1 VIISDTAVTNRVS
14 VLVLALMIF
23 VFGMH
28 AYSVLPREN
37 SPDITIPYVFVSTYY
52 KGVASSDIESSITT
66 QIEKKLKGL
75 DRVKKIQS
83 VSSEGLSQINIEFL
97 PGTDIDEVLQ
107 KVKDK
112 VDEAKNELPSDL
124 ENDPLIFEVNFS
136 EMPIVVYLLNGTCGI
151 PCLKKIADDL
161 EDDIEGIPGVLEVEV
176 TGGMER
182 EIKIEIDPDRLAY
195 YRIPITAFEQV
206 LSDENQ
212 NTSGGDITLGEGRYQ
227 LRIPG
232 EFKTPEEIYD
242 LVISSHEGN
251 PVYLKDVARV
261 VDGFKDETSRSRL
274 DGRDAVSISI
284 KKRIGENIIAI
295 SEEIDSLI
303 EWHHKRWP
311 QGTQITK
318 VMDRAKEIHLMVADL
333 ENNIISGLILVIVVL
348 LFALGFRNAVLVSM
362 AIPFS
367 MFLSFILLQ
376 AMGITLNMV
385 VLFSLTLA
393 LGMLVDNAIV
403 IVENIY
409 RYMEQGVPRVTAA
422 MKATSEVAYPVIGST
437 LTTLAAFF
445 PMIFWPGI
453 MGEFMKYLPITL
465 VVTLFSS
472 LIVALVI
479 NPALCAF
486 FIKIRGSN
494 NNQATDFEAIQ
505 AAGEKP
511 IEIKGFL
518 LKSYN
523 YIMRGALENR
533 LAVMAMAFTILFILF
548 QIWMFQVGA
557 EKAVE
562 FFPPIDPKDAYV
574 NAEMPEGADLEYI
587 DRIMK
592 KIEIAVTGLAGNTS
606 DPEKFVVKDYNKAF
620 TTKEHQLF
628 RGGTFKSP
636 SDLPN
641 VEHVYAKSVE
651 TSGANIFDSNSPNHI
666 GVQFL
671 DFEDRITPS
680 IDDLDTI
687 RNRVKYIPGAEIT
700 VQEAQE
706 GPPTGSPINI
716 EISGDDFQTLGRL
729 SRQVRDILQN
739 IPHVMDIQDDFTE
752 GIPSIQI
759 SIDRQ
764 KAALFNL
771 STNWIGHTLKT
782 AFNGLDVSTY
792 RENDEDYDITVTFGE
807 SNRQKAVVLK
817 KLMILSPGGQLVPL
831 TTIADIKYA
840 GSIGDIVR
848 INHERVV
855 TVKANVDETKIPGPV
870 ARQESEDRLKDFPL
884 PSGYKIKFTGEFEDQ
899 KESEEFLTGA
909 FAIAL
914 FLIFLILVTL
924 FNSVTQP
931 LIIMT
936 SVVLSLGGA
945 FLGLTV
951 INSPFGVIMS
961 GVGVIS
967 LAGVVVNNAI
977 VLIDYTNK
985 LVERGLS
992 VSDAVVS
999 AGATRLRPVIL
1010 TAITT
1015 VLGLLPMVT
1024 GISYDFHRM
1033 AMSYTSDSSQWWQ
1046 SMSIVVIFGLVV
1058 ATFLTLVVV
1067 PVLYSLFQSMNTGR
1081 QKAVET
1087 IQYWYW
1093 WPVRRFLE
1101 DDDISYEDDASYE
1114 KEAED
1119 KGGTIVWGHLEHQD
1133 RNGAPQF

>member
-1 VIISDTAVTNRVS
+1 VIISDTAVTNKIS
-14 VLVLALMIF
+14 VLVLAAMIF
-23 VFGMH
+23 VFGI
-28 AYSVLPREN
+28 YSYSILPRES

-52 KGVASSDIESSITT
+52 KGVASSDIESSITI

-97 PGTDIDEVLQ
+97 PGTDIDDVLQ

-112 VDEAKNELPSDL
+112 VDESKNELPSDL
-124 ENDPLIFEVNFS
+124 ENDPQVFEVNFS
-136 EMPIVVYLLNGTCGI
+136 EMPIVVYLLNGTCGVSY
-151 PCLKKIADDL
+151 LKKIADDL
-161 EDDIEGIPGVLEVEV
+161 EEDIEGIPGVLEVDI

-182 EIKIEIDPDRLAY
+182 EIKVEVDPDKLTY

-206 LSDENQ
+206 LSAENQ
-212 NTSGGDITLGEGRYQ
+212 NTSGGVITLGEGRYQ
-227 LRIPG
+227 LHIPG
-232 EFKTPEEIYD
+232 EFETPEEIYD

-261 VDGFKDETSRSRL
+261 VDGFKEETSRSRL
-274 DGRDAVSISI
+274 NGKDAVSISI
-284 KKRIGENIIAI
+284 KKRIGENIIKI
-295 SEEIDSLI
+295 SDKIDRLI
-303 EWHHKRWP
+303 ESHQQRWP
-311 QGTQITK
+311 KNTQITK

-348 LFALGFRNAVLVSM
+348 LFALGLRNAVLVSM

-367 MFLSFILLQ
+367 MFLSFIFLYTL
-376 AMGITLNMV
+376 GITLNMV

-403 IVENIY
+403 IVENVY
-409 RYMEQGVPRVTAA
+409 RYMEQGVPRINAA

-465 VVTLFSS
+465 IITLFSS

-479 NPALCAF
+479 NPALCAY
-486 FIKIRGSN
+486 FIKVPGNGQSQAIDADEIRN
-494 NNQATDFEAIQ
+494 
-505 AAGEKP
+505 AGEKS
-511 IEIKGFL
+511 IEIKGL
-518 LKSYN
+518 LLNSYHKL
-523 YIMRGALENR
+523 MRGALNHR
-533 LAVMAMAFTILFILF
+533 LTVIGMAFTILFILF
-548 QIWMFQVGA
+548 QIWMYYVGA

-562 FFPPIDPKDAYV
+562 FFPAIDPKDAYV
-574 NAEMPEGADLEYI
+574 NVEMPEGADLEYI

-592 KIEIAVTGLAGNTS
+592 KIEIAITGYAGDTDDPQKFKIS
-606 DPEKFVVKDYNKAF
+606 DYKNVYSLHPHEKA
-620 TTKEHQLF
+620 
-628 RGGTFKSP
+628 RGEQFMGY

-641 VEHVYAKSVE
+641 VEHIYVKAVE
-651 TSGANIFDSNSPNHI
+651 TTGSSIFENNSPNHI

-671 DFEDRITPS
+671 DFEDRLTPS
-680 IDDLDTI
+680 VADLEII
-687 RNRVKYIPGAEIT
+687 RNRVKYIPGAQIT

-716 EISGDDFQTLGRL
+716 EISGDDFQTLGRI
-729 SRQVRDILQN
+729 SRQVREILQN
-739 IPHVMDIQDDFTE
+739 VPHVMDIQDDYNE
-752 GIPSIQI
+752 GIPSIKI

-764 KAALFNL
+764 KAALFDL
-771 STNWIGHTLKT
+771 STNWVGHTLKT

-792 RENDEDYDITVTFGE
+792 REHDEDFDITVTFGE
-807 SNRQKAVVLK
+807 SDRQKAVILK
-817 KLMILSPGGQLVPL
+817 KLMILSPAGQLVPL
-831 TTIADIKYA
+831 TTIANIEYS
-840 GSIGDIVR
+840 GSMGDIVR

-870 ARQESEDRLKDFPL
+870 ARQQAEEGLQSFAL
-884 PSGYKIKFTGEFEDQ
+884 PSGYKLKFTGEFEDQ
-899 KESEEFLTGA
+899 KESEQFLSRA
-909 FAIAL
+909 FVIAL

-936 SVVLSLGGA
+936 SVILSLGGA

-951 INSPFGVIMS
+951 IQSPFGIIMS

-985 LVERGLS
+985 LVERGIP
-992 VSDAVVS
+992 VGDAVIS
-999 AGATRLRPVIL
+999 AGATRLRPVLL

-1015 VLGLLPMVT
+1015 VLGLFPMVT

-1033 AMSYTSDSSQWWQ
+1033 AVSYTSDATQWWQ
-1046 SMSIVVIFGLVV
+1046 SMSIVVIFGLLV

-1067 PVLYSLFQSMNTGR
+1067 PVLYSFFHSMNTGG
-1081 QKAVET
+1081 QKMIAT
-1087 IQYWYW
+1087 IQRWYW
-1093 WPVRRFLE
+1093 WPVTKITKEKPQDSSGRM
-1101 DDDISYEDDASYE
+1101 YENA
-1114 KEAED
+1114 
-1119 KGGTIVWGHLEHQD
+1119 
-1133 RNGAPQF
+1133 

>member
-1 VIISDTAVTNRVS
+1 MIISDTAVKNRIS
-14 VLVLALMIF
+14 VLVLSAMIL
-23 VFGMH
+23 VFGM
-28 AYSVLPREN
+28 YSYSILPRES

-75 DRVKKIQS
+75 DHVKKIQS

-112 VDEAKNELPSDL
+112 VDEAKGELPSDL
-124 ENDPLIFEVNFS
+124 ENDPLVFEVNFS

-151 PCLKKIADDL
+151 PCLKEIADDL
-161 EDDIEGIPGVLEVEV
+161 EDDIEGIPGILEVDV

-182 EIKIEIDPDRLAY
+182 EIKIEVDPDKLSY
-195 YRIPITAFEQV
+195 YRIPITVFEQV
-206 LSDENQ
+206 LSAENQ
-212 NTSGGDITLGEGRYQ
+212 NTSGGVITLGDGRYQ

-232 EFKTPEEIYD
+232 EFKSPEEIYD
-242 LVISSHEGN
+242 LVINSDQGH

-261 VDGFKDETSRSRL
+261 VDGYKDETSRSRL
-274 DGRDAVSISI
+274 NGRDAVSISV
-284 KKRIGENIIAI
+284 KKRIGENII
-295 SEEIDSLI
+295 EICDKIDDLI
-303 EWHHKRWP
+303 KSHQKRWP
-311 QGTQITK
+311 NGTQITK

-333 ENNIISGLILVIVVL
+333 ENNIISGLLLVIVIL

-367 MFLSFILLQ
+367 MFLSFIMLSAL
-376 AMGITLNMV
+376 GITLNMV

-409 RYMEQGVPRVTAA
+409 RYMEQGVPRIQAA

-472 LIVALVI
+472 LVVALVI
-479 NPALCAF
+479 NPALCAY
-486 FIKIRGSN
+486 FIKVSGNGKSRIID
-494 NNQATDFEAIQ
+494 ADEIQ
-505 AAGEKP
+505 SSGEKP
-511 IEIKGFL
+511 IEIKGILLTAYTKL
-518 LKSYN
+518 LK
-523 YIMRGALENR
+523 GALKHR
-533 LAVMAMAFTILFILF
+533 LVVIAISFAVLVLLF
-548 QIWMFQVGA
+548 QIWLYIVGL

-574 NAEMPEGADLEYI
+574 NVEMPEGADLEYI

-592 KIEIAVTGLAGNTS
+592 KIEIAVTGFAGDTN
-606 DPEKFVVKDYNKAF
+606 DPERFKINDYEKAY
-620 TTKEHQLF
+620 TQKSHKKA
-628 RGGTFKSP
+628 RGDTFMSP

-641 VEHVYAKSVE
+641 VEYIYTKAVE
-651 TSGANIFDSNSPNHI
+651 TSGSNVFEQNSPNHI

-680 IDDLDTI
+680 VKDLDKI

-700 VQEAQE
+700 VSEAQE
-706 GPPTGSPINI
+706 GPPTGSAIHI
-716 EISGDDFQTLGRL
+716 EISGDNFQTLGRL
-729 SRQVRDILQN
+729 ARQIREILQN
-739 IPHVMDIQDDFTE
+739 IPHVMDIHDDYTE

-764 KAALFNL
+764 KAALFGL
-771 STNWIGHTLKT
+771 TTNWIGNTIKT
-782 AFNGLDVSTY
+782 AYNGLDVSTF

-807 SNRQKAVVLK
+807 KDRQKADVLR
-817 KLMILSPGGQLVPL
+817 KLMILSPADHLVPL
-831 TTIADIKYA
+831 TTIANIQYS

-855 TVKANVDETKIPGPV
+855 SVKANVDETKTSGPV
-870 ARQESEDRLKDFPL
+870 ARQNAEDRLKDFPL
-884 PSGYKIKFTGEFEDQ
+884 PSGYRIKFTGEFEDQ
-899 KESEEFLTGA
+899 QESEAFLTRA
-909 FAIAL
+909 FGIAL
-914 FLIFLILVTL
+914 FSIFLILVTL

-945 FLGLTV
+945 FLGLAV
-951 INSPFGVIMS
+951 IKSPFGVIMS

-985 LVERGLS
+985 LKERGFS
-992 VSDAVVS
+992 VTEAVVS

-1024 GISYDFHRM
+1024 GISYDFQNM
-1033 AMSYTSDSSQWWQ
+1033 TMSYASDSTQWWQ

-1058 ATFLTLVVV
+1058 ATFLTLLVV
-1067 PVLYSLFQSMNTGR
+1067 PVLYSLFQSMTEGGGYIMDKIKR
-1081 QKAVET
+1081 
-1087 IQYWYW
+1087 WYW
-1093 WPVRRFLE
+1093 LPVKNH
-1101 DDDISYEDDASYE
+1101 I
-1114 KEAED
+1114 
-1119 KGGTIVWGHLEHQD
+1119 
-1133 RNGAPQF
+1133 

>member
-1 VIISDTAVTNRVS
+1 VIISDTAVTNRIS
-14 VLVLALMIF
+14 VLVLAAMIL
-23 VFGMH
+23 VFGM
-28 AYSVLPREN
+28 YSYLILPRES

-75 DRVKKIQS
+75 DQVKKIES

-97 PGTDIDEVLQ
+97 PGTNIDNVLQ

-112 VDEAKNELPSDL
+112 VDESKNDLPTDL
-124 ENDPLIFEVNFS
+124 EIDPQVFEVNFS

-161 EDDIEGIPGVLEVEV
+161 EDDIEGIPGVLEVDV

-182 EIKIEIDPDRLAY
+182 EIKVEVDPDKLTY

-206 LSDENQ
+206 LAAENQ
-212 NTSGGDITLGEGRYQ
+212 NTSGGVITMGEGRYQ
-227 LRIPG
+227 LHIPG
-232 EFKTPEEIYD
+232 EFETPEEIYD
-242 LVISSHEGN
+242 LVISSHDGH
-251 PVYLKDVARV
+251 PIYLKDVARV

-274 DGRDAVSISI
+274 NGKDAVSISI
-284 KKRIGENIIAI
+284 KKRIGENII
-295 SEEIDSLI
+295 EICDKIDNLI
-303 EWHHKRWP
+303 ASHQKRWP
-311 QGTQITK
+311 NNTRITK

-348 LFALGFRNAVLVSM
+348 LFALGFRNAVLVSL

-367 MFLSFILLQ
+367 MFLSFIFLQ
-376 AMGITLNMV
+376 ALGITLNMV

-403 IVENIY
+403 IVENVY
-409 RYMEQGVPRVTAA
+409 RYMEQGVPRIEAA

-453 MGEFMKYLPITL
+453 MGEFMKFLPITL
-465 VVTLFSS
+465 VITLFSS

-479 NPALCAF
+479 NPALCAY
-486 FIKIRGSN
+486 FIKIPN
-494 NNQATDFEAIQ
+494 NGQTRPIEADTIRSL
-505 AAGEKP
+505 GEKP
-511 IEIKGFL
+511 IEIKGL
-518 LKSYN
+518 LLSSYHQL
-523 YIMRGALENR
+523 MRGALNHR
-533 LAVMAMAFTILFILF
+533 LTVIGMAFAILFILF
-548 QIWMFQVGA
+548 QIWMYYVGA

-574 NAEMPEGADLEYI
+574 NVEMPEGADLEYI

-592 KIEIAVTGLAGNTS
+592 KIEIAITGHAGNTNDPQKFDIS
-606 DPEKFVVKDYNKAF
+606 DYANAYSLHPHEKA
-620 TTKEHQLF
+620 
-628 RGGTFKSP
+628 RGGKFMGP

-641 VEHVYAKSVE
+641 VEHIYIKAVE
-651 TSGANIFDSNSPNHI
+651 TTGTSLFENNSPNHI

-671 DFEDRITPS
+671 DFEDRSSPS
-680 IDDLDTI
+680 VADLDII
-687 RNRVKYIPGAEIT
+687 RNRVQYIPGAQIT

-706 GPPTGSPINI
+706 GPPTGAPINI
-716 EISGDDFQTLGRL
+716 EISGDDFQTLGRI
-729 SRQVRDILQN
+729 SRHIREILQN
-739 IPHVMDIQDDFTE
+739 VPHIMDIQDNYTE
-752 GIPSIQI
+752 GIPTIKI

-764 KAALFNL
+764 KAALFDL
-771 STNWIGHTLKT
+771 TTNWIGHTLKT

-792 RENDEDYDITVTFGE
+792 REHDEDYDITVTFAE
-807 SNRQKAVVLK
+807 SDRQKAVILK
-817 KLMILSPGGQLVPL
+817 KLMILSPAGLLIPL
-831 TTIADIKYA
+831 TTIATIDYS

-870 ARQESEDRLKDFPL
+870 ARQQAEERLQSYAL
-884 PSGYKIKFTGEFEDQ
+884 PAGYKVKFTGEFEDQ
-899 KESEEFLTGA
+899 QESEQFLSRA
-909 FAIAL
+909 FVIAL

-936 SVVLSLGGA
+936 SVILSLGGA

-951 INSPFGVIMS
+951 IQSPFGIIMS

-985 LVERGLS
+985 LIERGIS
-992 VSDAVVS
+992 VSEAVIS
-999 AGATRLRPVIL
+999 AGATRLRPVLL
-1010 TAITT
+1010 TALTT

-1024 GISYDFHRM
+1024 GVSYDFHRM
-1033 AMSYTSDSSQWWQ
+1033 TMSYASDATQWWQ
-1046 SMSIVVIFGLVV
+1046 SMSIVVIFGLLV
-1058 ATFLTLVVV
+1058 ATFLTLIVV
-1067 PVLYSLFQSMNTGR
+1067 PVLFSLFYSMNIGG
-1081 QKAVET
+1081 QKVIATVRR
-1087 IQYWYW
+1087 WYW
-1093 WPVRRFLE
+1093 WPVLGKSRF
-1101 DDDISYEDDASYE
+1101 
-1114 KEAED
+1114 
-1119 KGGTIVWGHLEHQD
+1119 
-1133 RNGAPQF
+1133 